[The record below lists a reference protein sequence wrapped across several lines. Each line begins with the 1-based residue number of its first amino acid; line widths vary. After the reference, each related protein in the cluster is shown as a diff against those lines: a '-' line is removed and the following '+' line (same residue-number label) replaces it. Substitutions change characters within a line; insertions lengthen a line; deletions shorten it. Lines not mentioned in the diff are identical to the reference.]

1 MVPGTELDFVEEN
14 GTLVAR
20 RVTVKEPLGSLVGL
34 LARTDVDAVLS
45 ELRGP
50 AWNSMDDEV
59 ITAVDTSVLLDVL
72 TNDPL
77 NGMPSLS
84 ALRAAAAIGQ
94 LVVCP
99 IVWAELAG
107 SFDDPHVMLR
117 SFAEAHI
124 AFDPF
129 DRMCADLAGA
139 HWRAYRRQGGSRTRL
154 IADFLLGAAR
164 TTPRRPTHH
173 ARPRFLSAIL
183 HRFANHRRE
192 RSRLAC
198 RALERLR

>member
-1 MVPGTELDFVEEN
+1 M
-14 GTLVAR
+14 
-20 RVTVKEPLGSLVGL
+20 
-34 LARTDVDAVLS
+34 
-45 ELRGP
+45 
-50 AWNSMDDEV
+50 

-72 TNDPL
+72 TNDSL

-154 IADFLLGAAR
+154 MADFFIGAHAQ
-164 TTPRRPTHH
+164 RRGCRLIT
-173 ARPRFLSAIL
+173 RDRGFY
-183 HRFANHRRE
+183 RRYFTDLQIIDGSE
-192 RSRLAC
+192 VA
-198 RALERLR
+198 